1 MKVINDLL
9 DYNDLKIVQDNDY
22 FNFSLDSVLLPN
34 FANIK
39 KDCKKILDLG
49 TGNAPIPMIFSCLYK
64 DVKIYGVEIQK
75 NIFELAKE
83 SIELNHLEDRIEL
96 INDDM
101 KNLDKYFEIN
111 SFDVVVSNP
120 PYFKVNEESNLNEC
134 IEKTIARHELKIT
147 LDEVIEVAN
156 KYLKNGG
163 TFAMVH
169 RTDRLIEIIDIMKK
183 HNIEP
188 KRIQLIY
195 PKENEESNMV
205 LIEGRKNGNIGLK
218 ILPPLIVHEPNGEYK
233 EVIKNLFKAGD
244 RK

>member
-9 DYNDLKIVQDNDY
+9 DYNNLKIVQDNDY

-34 FANIK
+34 FVNIK

-64 DVKIYGVEIQK
+64 NIKIYGIEIQEK
-75 NIFELAKE
+75 VYKLAKE
-83 SIELNHLEDRIEL
+83 SVELNHLEDRIEL
-96 INDDM
+96 INDDI
-101 KNLDKYFEIN
+101 KNLDKYFEVG
-111 SFDVVVSNP
+111 SFDVIVSNP
-120 PYFKVNEESNLNEC
+120 PYFKLNEKSNLNEC

-147 LDEVIEVAN
+147 LEDIINTAN

-169 RTDRLIEIIDIMKK
+169 RTDRLIEIIDLMKK
-183 HNIEP
+183 YNIEP

-205 LIEGRKNGNIGLK
+205 LIEGRKNGSVGLK
-218 ILPPLIVHEPNGEYK
+218 FLPPLIVHESSGEYR
-233 EVIKNLFKAGD
+233 EEIKNLFKVGD
-244 RK
+244 R